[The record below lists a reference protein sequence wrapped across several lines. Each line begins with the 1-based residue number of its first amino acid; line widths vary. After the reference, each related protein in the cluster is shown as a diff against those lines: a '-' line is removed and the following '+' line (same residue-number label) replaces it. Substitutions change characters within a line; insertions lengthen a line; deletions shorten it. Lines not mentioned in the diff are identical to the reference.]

1 MGNLEVHGSYL
12 REIPKL
18 SENLLELYVE
28 SEKLEKNGDIS
39 RLNNLVYLTLV
50 GGYQVATSNLEAIER
65 FSNLK
70 SLELRLDLPEDVVLE
85 INFSGLS
92 HLENL
97 QLSCWNFKDVPLQL
111 SSCLSSLRLW
121 HVRSNIQFCSL
132 PSSLNK
138 LTLSWCSN
146 LNLMEGLHLPRSI
159 EDLEFDN
166 CGLLEKLSDLSG
178 CMNLQKLRLIN
189 CISLMEVSIPRE
201 LKSLISLFITG
212 CVSSEKIEGLFEL
225 ENLEDIQID
234 NREVNRDMEEIGTL
248 QARIGRGKSSYGEA
262 GVWDG
267 EEEEDESDRAN
278 RRGEVAAV
286 VE

>member
-1 MGNLEVHGSYL
+1 MDTRPSPRSGKGQLVGMADRKNVEALSLGVCSMDDLLLYPEQVGRLENLRLFHQGDVSSIKTLSIEEGTEIKELPDIIYRLRKLKQLSLCECELLEGIPPSIGKLQSLIVLDLRGTQIEALPSSISTMGNLEVHGSYL

-18 SENLLELYVE
+18 SEILLELYVE

-50 GGYQVATSNLEAIER
+50 GGYQV
-65 FSNLK
+65 
-70 SLELRLDLPEDVVLE
+70 
-85 INFSGLS
+85 
-92 HLENL
+92 
-97 QLSCWNFKDVPLQL
+97 
-111 SSCLSSLRLW
+111 
-121 HVRSNIQFCSL
+121 
-132 PSSLNK
+132 
-138 LTLSWCSN
+138 
-146 LNLMEGLHLPRSI
+146 
-159 EDLEFDN
+159 
-166 CGLLEKLSDLSG
+166 
-178 CMNLQKLRLIN
+178 
-189 CISLMEVSIPRE
+189 SIPRE

-212 CVSSEKIEGLFEL
+212 CVSLEKIEGLFEL

-267 EEEEDESDRAN
+267 EEEEDESDGAN